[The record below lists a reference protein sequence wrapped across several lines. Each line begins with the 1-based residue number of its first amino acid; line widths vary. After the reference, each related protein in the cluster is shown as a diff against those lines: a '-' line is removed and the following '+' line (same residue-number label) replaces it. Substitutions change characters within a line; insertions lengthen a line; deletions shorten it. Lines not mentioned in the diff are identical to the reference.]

1 MTEAEQR
8 KEYPIYSG
16 VLMYFPDAIKEVAK
30 CSMAGNRQHHKDKPL
45 HWDRSKSPDHL
56 DAMTRHSIDH
66 GINPVDTDGQL
77 HLAKTAW
84 RALAALQMHLETINK

>member
-8 KEYPIYSG
+8 KEYPVYSG

-30 CSMAGNRQHHKDKPL
+30 CSMAGNRQH
-45 HWDRSKSPDHL
+45 
-56 DAMTRHSIDH
+56 SIDH
-66 GINPVDTDGQL
+66 GIDPVDTDGQL

-84 RALAALQMHLETINK
+84 RALAALQMHLEKTK